1 MLCLNHKNEYN
12 INLLS
17 IQDNNAMELK
27 KLKTDSAVVGTAL
40 SYLPQEEVQLIE
52 TTLGSVQ
59 MGSMH

>member
-1 MLCLNHKNEYN
+1 
-12 INLLS
+12 
-17 IQDNNAMELK
+17 MELK
-27 KLKTDSAVVGTAL
+27 KLKIDSAAVGTAL